1 MIIHVENQRSTDVCG
16 WKQQKGKNH
25 IKDRGQKKIADNER
39 TFITKEACCKG
50 KKLKA
55 VPRRKG
61 NFNHIKAR
69 LFYFD
74 LINSSVPADLS
85 S

>member
-1 MIIHVENQRSTDVCG
+1 MTDVSG
-16 WKQQKGKNH
+16 WKQQKGKNQL
-25 IKDRGQKKIADNER
+25 KDTEVRRKSLVMKGRLLSRKLAAR
-39 TFITKEACCKG
+39 G

-69 LFYFD
+69 LF
-74 LINSSVPADLS
+74 
-85 S
+85 